1 MSKSINF
8 IILTFFI
15 VFCIIFTCIFSNNER
30 SIYSCDFIEQNLFYY
45 DFGSLLLNNPKEFL
59 KEFSIA
65 IYSLNRNP
73 FLNIFLLPF
82 YFVFKESRLGYILA
96 IVFMFMF
103 PSIILLFKL
112 IKKYFIDES
121 LKTSVLYQ
129 FLLYSTI
136 FLFPM
141 IWISVISGIPDI
153 CGLVFILFSFHLYFS
168 NKFDNKL
175 SFNVIILFSILLYL
189 SFLVRRWYS
198 VVILSF
204 LLSIFIENIIY
215 SIINFENI
223 KSLFKKNFYS
233 ILNILLITI
242 IITALA
248 CIFQWNYINSIFS
261 NEISERALYSVNYNQ
276 IPYLTYQ
283 NLGYFCI
290 VFSVLGI
297 IFNIKNSKVRFIILN
312 FGIYIFLYLVVM
324 NNQLLWINHYLYIA
338 CCIVIF
344 YTLGLSLILKNIQK
358 NIIRNLVII
367 LFIIF
372 NFINFLTFYLFE
384 KPSFLEGVLPTNQH
398 HPAKDINYEKIS
410 RLLEYLELQ
419 YSENKNIKIVQ
430 YGLNKSCGYYQFRSI
445 SPQSYFVKNN
455 ILPEIVI
462 DSDIKDI
469 NQNTDY
475 IILLYPLGLFT
486 DKIHSAKVI
495 ELSNQLLNKYGIGKK
510 YELIKNIDLNGEQ
523 PAKIYLYKKIKV

>member
-1 MSKSINF
+1 MSKSVNYIF
-8 IILTFFI
+8 FSLLVIFCLVFTFLYLK
-15 VFCIIFTCIFSNNER
+15 NE
-30 SIYSCDFIEQNLFYY
+30 SPIYACDLFDQNLFYY
-45 DFGSLLLNNPKEFL
+45 DFGNLLLNNPQEFFKEF
-59 KEFSIA
+59 FYS

-73 FLNIFLLPF
+73 FLNVFLLPF
-82 YFVFKESRLGYILA
+82 FFIFRESRFGYILA
-96 IVFMFMF
+96 VEIMFML
-103 PSIILLFKL
+103 PTMYLILSLV
-112 IKKYFIDES
+112 KKYFIYES
-121 LKTSVLYQ
+121 LVSSKLYL
-129 FLLYSTI
+129 FLLYSSI

-141 IWISVISGIPDI
+141 IWVSVLSGIPDI
-153 CGLVFILFSFHLYFS
+153 CGVIFILFSFHLYFL
-168 NKFDNKL
+168 NKFDNKI
-175 SFNVIILFSILLYL
+175 SFKVIILLAILLYL

-204 LLSIFIENIIY
+204 LLSIFIENVIN

-223 KSLFKKNFYS
+223 KSFLKKNLMT
-233 ILNILLITI
+233 ILNILI
-242 IITALA
+242 ISMIVTVLA
-248 CIFQWNYINSIFS
+248 CIFQWNYVRSIFN
-261 NEISERALYSVNYNQ
+261 NEMAERAVYSLNYSQ

-283 NLGYFCI
+283 CLGYFCI
-290 VFSVLGI
+290 IFSILGI
-297 IFNIKNSKVRFIILN
+297 IFNTKNPKVRFIVLN
-312 FGIYIFLYLVVM
+312 LGIYVFLFLVVM

-358 NIIRNLVII
+358 NIIRNIVII

-419 YSENKNIKIVQ
+419 YSENENIKIVQ
-430 YGLNKSCGYYQFRSI
+430 YGLNKSSGYYQFRSI

-475 IILLYPLGLFT
+475 IILLSPLGLFT

-495 ELSNQLLNKYGIGKK
+495 ELSNQLLYKYGIGKK

-523 PAKIYLYKKIKV
+523 PANLKLYKKVKD